1 MRQHRALS
9 IFVLVLVALVLYA
22 PIVRV
27 AVNAFNKDALGIR
40 WEGFTSHWFRDA
52 WKNDLLR
59 SSVGK
64 SALLAVLS
72 SAGSVIVGTA
82 AVLSMRASRSRQAI
96 VTRVLSLSRI
106 ATPEIIIATGLLV
119 TLPLL
124 GVRFGTVAM
133 TIGHI
138 GYLTAYVVLLVGA
151 RAARFDARLEEAA
164 ADLGAAPMRVLTR
177 IVLPQLAP
185 AIGAAALMAA
195 AFSFDDVAISRSVAS
210 PTSQTLPLVLVSM
223 IQRSPTPQIDAVATL
238 LVMAAAGLFS
248 LALFVGR
255 GIDTFRN

>member
-1 MRQHRALS
+1 MRRHRLVS
-9 IFVLVLVALVLYA
+9 LFVMAMVALVLYA

-40 WEGFTSHWFRDA
+40 WEGFTDRWFRDA
-52 WKNDLLR
+52 WNNDVLR

-64 SALLAVLS
+64 SAVLAVLS
-72 SAGSVIVGTA
+72 SIGSVVVGTA
-82 AVLSMRASRSRQAI
+82 AVLSMRTSGSRQVVA
-96 VTRVLSLSRI
+96 TRLLSVSRI

-124 GVRFGTVAM
+124 GIRFGTVAM

-151 RAARFDARLEEAA
+151 RAARFDTRLEEAA
-164 ADLGAAPMRVLTR
+164 ADLGAAPLRVLTQ

-185 AIGAAALMAA
+185 AIGASALMAA

-223 IQRSPTPQIDAVATL
+223 IQRSPTPQIDAVATI
-238 LVMAAAGLFS
+238 LVVTAAGLFA

-255 GIDTFRN
+255 GIETFRH